1 MSSGSSFASED
12 VWSFILLIAVV
23 LLSLIIAN
31 TIKQYIKILNQSL
44 IPVSVI
50 AGGLLLIVSTIFK
63 YTTGDYLFN
72 QEIFCSG
79 SSIDGITKLEI
90 LTYHCLGLGF
100 VAMTLRKSKNKALS
114 KERIRDVINTGTLTV
129 STYLI
134 QALAGLAITFVA
146 ARIIPG
152 LIEAS
157 GIILCFGYGQGTGQA
172 LNYGSIYEN
181 YGLVGGRSF
190 GLSIAALGFLSAAIG
205 GVIYLNIHKKKG
217 DIVIRQKN
225 KELNNEMV
233 EGSNEVP
240 MVDSIDKITIQIAIV
255 IFAYACGYA
264 LMKILGNILP
274 AGLTSTIYGFNFLFG
289 TLMAVAFK
297 AVIDLLQKSKIMH
310 RDYLNDFLL
319 NRLSGFAFDV
329 MIVAGIGAIQI
340 DLIKQYIGILLILGT
355 VGALLTFLYD
365 KFVIKRIF
373 GDYAH
378 EQFMVMYG
386 MLTGTASTGVIL
398 LREIDPEYE
407 TPASEN
413 IVYQNFPAIV
423 MGFPFMILASYA
435 PTTPQSPYIT
445 FAIMA
450 ACFVV
455 LNLFLFRS
463 KIFKRKKQGK

>member
-1 MSSGSSFASED
+1 MSSGSSFASGD

-50 AGGLLLIVSTIFK
+50 AGGLLLIVSAIFK

-72 QEIFCSG
+72 QEIFCAG
-79 SSIDGITKLEI
+79 SSVDGITKLEI

-134 QALAGLAITFVA
+134 QAIAGLAITFVA
-146 ARIIPG
+146 AKLIPN

-172 LNYGSIYEN
+172 LNYGSIYEQ
-181 YGLVGGRSF
+181 YGLVGGKSF

-217 DIVIRQKN
+217 DITIRQKN

-240 MVDSIDKITIQIAIV
+240 MVDSIDKITLQIAIV

-264 LMKILGNILP
+264 VMFGLSKVLP
-274 AGLTSTIYGFNFLFG
+274 ESLVSTIFGFNFLFG
-289 TLMAVAFK
+289 TLMAVVFK
-297 AVIDLLQKSKIMH
+297 AIIGLLQKSKIMH

-340 DLIKQYIGILLILGT
+340 DLIKEYIGILLILGA
-355 VGALLTFLYD
+355 VGALITFLYD
-365 KFVIKRIF
+365 KFVIKRLF
-373 GDYAH
+373 GDYVH

-423 MGFPFMILASYA
+423 MGFPLMILASYA
-435 PTTPQSPYIT
+435 PTTDKSPYVT
-445 FAIMA
+445 FAVMVASFI
-450 ACFVV
+450 V

-463 KIFKRKKQGK
+463 KIFKRKNKQK